1 MHERLLD
8 CSKEKTEVIKEGSAE
23 KLQALLAKEHQ
34 LIRLLEQTEQK
45 RQELVENWFS
55 QQRLPKTEER
65 TITNMLEI
73 IHRSDPELAT
83 KLESLTVD
91 LTEKITELKNQEQ
104 LNRALIEQSMMFIQM
119 SLNLLSPTIDQYNY
133 GQSDNKVV
141 DRSVFDSRA

>member
-55 QQRLPKTEER
+55 QQRLPKTKNDHYKYVR
-65 TITNMLEI
+65 I

-133 GQSDNKVV
+133 GQLDNKVV